1 MGAGVKEIN
10 LGIQLLPLWDAPC
23 PEDAVEMLAETLGVR
38 RTILPFRTVKLEGM
52 DSGLEGGV
60 RV

>member
-10 LGIQLLPLWDAPC
+10 LGIQLLPRWDAP
-23 PEDAVEMLAETLGVR
+23 AFVEMLVETLGVR

>member
-10 LGIQLLPLWDAPC
+10 LGIQLLPRWDA

>member
-10 LGIQLLPLWDAPC
+10 LGIQLLPRWDAP
-23 PEDAVEMLAETLGVR
+23 AFVEMLAETLAAGVR

>member
-10 LGIQLLPLWDAPC
+10 LGIQLLPLWWDA